1 MSAARDI
8 VLATMNAKWEHAS
21 FGLRCLH
28 AGLGALAERSVLVER
43 TIHDRPSDL
52 VEEILAHEP
61 RIVGLGVYV
70 WNAAPMLDV
79 VRQLKSVR
87 PDVKVVLGGPEV
99 SHELE
104 KQEIVRRADFV
115 ITGEGEA
122 AFASL
127 CGRLLGAAGALPL
140 VEDRVIA
147 GGRPQLAALPSPYP
161 LYRDEDLQKRIV
173 YVEASRGCP
182 FTCEF
187 CLSALDDG
195 VRVFSIGAFL
205 DEMAR
210 LFERGLRRFK
220 FVDRTFNLKIDD
232 ATRILRFFL
241 ERQEPG
247 LFLHFEM
254 IPDRLPDALR
264 QPLAAFP
271 EGMVQLEVGI
281 QTFDAETA
289 ARIARRQDPGRIEE
303 NLRWLRDNTGVH
315 VHADLIAGLPG
326 EDVATFGRGFDRL
339 FALGPQE
346 IQVGV
351 LKRLRGAP
359 IRRHTIAYDMRYS
372 ESPPYE
378 VLQTSALSFVEL
390 QRLKR
395 FARYFDL
402 VHNSGRFPRTAQ
414 LIAGDAPFQ
423 SFLAFSDWLWTTT
436 RATAG
441 IALPRLASLVA
452 RFLVEERSV
461 DEPLV
466 LATLEADLGR
476 DKVADLPRRQAR
488 HASPRVGS
496 SSGSSG

>member
-1 MSAARDI
+1 MTAPTARGSRHDV

-21 FGLRCLH
+21 FGLRCVQ
-28 AGLGALAERSVLVER
+28 ASLGPLLSRSILLER

-61 RIVGLGVYV
+61 RVVGLGVYV
-70 WNAAPMLDV
+70 WNAAPMLEV
-79 VRQLKSVR
+79 VRQLKAVR
-87 PDVKVVLGGPEV
+87 PDVKVILGGPEV

-104 KQEIVRRADFV
+104 AQEIVERADFV

-122 AFASL
+122 AFAGL
-127 CGRLLGAAGALPL
+127 CARVLERPAALPI
-140 VEDRVIA
+140 VEEKVVA
-147 GGRPQLAALPSPYP
+147 GPRPDVRALPSPYR
-161 LYRDEDLQKRIV
+161 LYTDEDLAKRII

-182 FTCEF
+182 FSCEF

-195 VRVFSIGAFL
+195 VRAFALDGFL
-205 DEMAR
+205 DEMQR
-210 LFERGLRRFK
+210 LLDRGLRRFK

-241 ERQEPG
+241 ERQRPG

-264 QPLAAFP
+264 LPLAAFP

-281 QTFDAETA
+281 QTFDDATA
-289 ARIARRQDPGRIEE
+289 ARISRRQDAARIEE
-303 NLRWLRDNTGVH
+303 NLRWLRQNTGVH

-326 EDVATFGRGFDRL
+326 EDLASFGRGFDQL

-359 IRRHTIAYDMRYS
+359 IRRHSETFGMHYS

-378 VLQTSALSFVEL
+378 VLQTSALSFVDV

-402 VHNSGRFPRTAQ
+402 VHNSGRFSRTA
-414 LIAGDAPFQ
+414 LLVAGDTPFA
-423 SFLAFSDWLWTTT
+423 SFLAWADWMWATT

-441 IALPRLASLVA
+441 IALSRLASLLA
-452 RFLVEERSV
+452 RFLVEERGL
-461 DEPLV
+461 DAANV
-466 LATLEADLGR
+466 LQILEEDIGR
-476 DKVADLPRRQAR
+476 DKVPDLPRRQAR
-488 HASPRVGS
+488 HPRGLRP
-496 SSGSSG
+496 